1 MVRVHYR
8 PQMRADIRDK
18 YWQIFLK
25 SFVGGIGWAAGIT
38 IGFALLAT
46 LLGFILNRLG
56 GLPVVG
62 RFFASLI
69 DVTETALKSR

>member
-1 MVRVHYR
+1 MKVN
-8 PQMRADIRDK
+8 IKDK
-18 YWQIFLK
+18 YCQVFLK
-25 SFVGGIGWAAGIT
+25 SFIGGIGWAAGIT